1 MKEVGEI
8 THYYGH
14 INVAVVKVKDTLN
27 KGDKVNI
34 KGHTTDFEQEIESMQ
49 IDHKEI
55 ETAKKSQEIGMKV
68 KDAVRKGDKLF
79 KA

>member
-14 INVAVVKVKDTLN
+14 IQVAVVKVKETLN

-34 KGHTTDFEQEIESMQ
+34 KGHTTEFEQEIESMQ
-49 IDHKEI
+49 IDHDEI
-55 ETAKKSQEIGMKV
+55 ETAKKGQEIGMKV
-68 KDAVRKGDKLF
+68 KDIVRQGDKLF